1 MSSMCASAQL
11 SPAAGARR
19 SVSLRAAQR
28 SAFAPAPARC
38 LRAATAP
45 AGRSRGASLVVRAE
59 EAATQ
64 GSDPKTL
71 TVSLPSVLDIN
82 EIMNRL
88 PHRFP
93 FLLVRARCQPGAF
106 QVAPGQR
113 QRADARRR
121 RAALARRQVDRIIE
135 YVPGKYAIGIKNVTV
150 RCGLAP

>member
-71 TVSLPSVLDIN
+71 TTSLPSVLDIN

-93 FLLVRARCQPGAF
+93 FLLVRAWRPGAF
-106 QVAPGQR
+106 LRSRPVSVSVLT
-113 QRADARRR
+113 
-121 RAALARRQVDRIIE
+121 RAAA
-135 YVPGKYAIGIKNVTV
+135 VPRV
-150 RCGLAP
+150 RAGRWTASSSTCPASTRSASRT